1 MSTFPDKPVAEIA
14 PFALSNPRFAYVVLG
29 MSGWQLS
36 NSEDLARAP
45 SAEHAEAL
53 LAYVQRLVHGDRQL
67 AEDIVQET
75 LLRAWKNRDRMPEGS
90 RRPWLFVT
98 ARHLVIDAYRARKAR
113 PIEVTADLVDMAPK
127 RDDLDATLDAIV
139 VSDALR
145 TLSPEHRAVLFDSY
159 YRGQTVDQ
167 IAEARGIPP
176 GTVRSRMHYAI
187 RAMRLALHERG
198 VNQ

>member
-1 MSTFPDKPVAEIA
+1 PV
-14 PFALSNPRFAYVVLG
+14 ALSNLPFAYVVLG
-29 MSGWQLS
+29 MSGSQLS

-75 LLRAWKNRDRMPEGS
+75 LLRAWKNRDQVPEGS

-98 ARHLVIDAYRARKAR
+98 ARHLVIDAYRARQAR
-113 PIEVTADLVDMAPK
+113 PIEVTADLVDLAPK

-159 YRGQTVDQ
+159 YRGQTADQ
-167 IAEARGIPP
+167 IAQARG
-176 GTVRSRMHYAI
+176 
-187 RAMRLALHERG
+187 
-198 VNQ
+198 